1 MARVLIIDDNETMRE
16 GLGATVRRMGHE
28 AVLAP
33 SGDEGLRQFAAARG
47 AVDFVITDL
56 KMDGRGGL
64 EVVKAVTERDP
75 DCPVMIVTAFGTVET
90 AVEAMRLGAFD
101 FLQKPFAPEVVRL
114 KVARAL
120 ELRAE
125 RRARERAEAE
135 TAALR
140 DDAARAYCFSEIVGD
155 TPSMR
160 AVFALIE
167 KVAPT
172 EASVYIHGESGTGK
186 ELVAR
191 AIHARSKRASG
202 PFVKVNCGALAE
214 TLLESEL
221 FGHERGAFTGAVKRK
236 LGRFELADKGTLFLD
251 EIGDVS
257 PGLQLKLLRVLQER
271 EFERVGGEETIKVDV
286 RVISATH
293 RDIAAEVSAGRFRED
308 LFYRLHVVPCEVPPL
323 RERKEDIPRLVAHF
337 VAKLAPRT
345 NPAIDPARGVTDA
358 ALARLGLYNWP
369 GNVRE
374 LENVIEQA
382 LVFAEG
388 SAIDVGALPASVRGD
403 IPENALALP
412 GGEMSLPDVLEHL
425 ERQLIQRA
433 YDRSGGVKT
442 ETARL
447 LGIKTSALYYKLE
460 KYGIG
465 TIESRSEKSSP
476 ALPPGRRA
484 AARRRAAGRRRRWS
498 RTHGLTPAPRRAC
511 GLPLPW
517 RWRPSSSAARPP
529 KERAGTPAPSRRGRP
544 AITGVG
550 SPDAGRLQASA
561 STRAP

>member
-33 SGDEGLRQFAAARG
+33 SGDDGLRQFAAGRG

-140 DDAARAYCFSEIVGD
+140 DDAARAYSFSEIVGD

-172 EASVYIHGESGTGK
+172 DASVYIHGESGTGK

-337 VAKLAPRT
+337 VSKLGPRT
-345 NPAIDPARGVTDA
+345 NPAIDPARGITDA

-388 SAIDVGALPASVRGD
+388 SAIDVGALPASVRGG

-412 GGEMSLPDVLEHL
+412 GGEMSLPDVLEDL

-465 TIESRSEKSSP
+465 TIESRGEKG
-476 ALPPGRRA
+476 AGA
-484 AARRRAAGRRRRWS
+484 AAQPDHEEALLEDGPQVAGGGGHGRAR
-498 RTHGLTPAPRRAC
+498 
-511 GLPLPW
+511 
-517 RWRPSSSAARPP
+517 
-529 KERAGTPAPSRRGRP
+529 
-544 AITGVG
+544 
-550 SPDAGRLQASA
+550 
-561 STRAP
+561 

>member
-1 MARVLIIDDNETMRE
+1 MGRVLIIDDNETMRE

-28 AVLAP
+28 AVLAA
-33 SGDEGLRQFAAARG
+33 SGAAGLESFARQG
-47 AVDFVITDL
+47 ADFVITDL
-56 KMDGRGGL
+56 KMEGVGGL
-64 EVVKAVTERDP
+64 AVVKGVRDRDP
-75 DCPVMIVTAFGTVET
+75 DCPIMIVTAFGTVET

-101 FLQKPFAPEVVRL
+101 FLQKPFSPEAVRL
-114 KVARAL
+114 KVERAL
-120 ELRAE
+120 ELRRE
-125 RRARERAEAE
+125 KRARERAEAE

-140 DDAARAYCFSEIVGD
+140 ADAALPYRFGEIVGE
-155 TPSMR
+155 TPVMR
-160 AVFALIE
+160 AVFQTIE

-172 EASVYIHGESGTGK
+172 DASVYIFGESGTGK

-191 AIHARSKRASG
+191 AIHARSKRANG
-202 PFVKVNCGALAE
+202 PFVKVNCGALTE

-251 EIGDVS
+251 EIGDVT

-286 RVISATH
+286 RVLSATH
-293 RDIAAEVSAGRFRED
+293 RDIQAEVAAGRFRED
-308 LFYRLHVVPCEVPPL
+308 LFYRLHVVPCTVPAL
-323 RERKEDIPRLVAHF
+323 RERKDDIPRLTAHF
-337 VAKLAPRT
+337 IAKLGPRT
-345 NPAIDPARGVTDA
+345 NAAVKRIGDA
-358 ALARLGLYNWP
+358 ALARLCAYGWP

-388 SAIDVGALPASVRGD
+388 DAIDVGALPGSVRGGL
-403 IPENALALP
+403 PENSLALP
-412 GGEMSLPDVLEHL
+412 PSEMSLPDILEDL

-433 YDRSGGVKT
+433 YDKSGGVKT

-465 TIESRSEKSSP
+465 TIESRGDKAPPPE
-476 ALPPGRRA
+476 ADEEEMLLEDGPPG
-484 AARRRAAGRRRRWS
+484 G
-498 RTHGLTPAPRRAC
+498 G
-511 GLPLPW
+511 G
-517 RWRPSSSAARPP
+517 
-529 KERAGTPAPSRRGRP
+529 G
-544 AITGVG
+544 
-550 SPDAGRLQASA
+550 
-561 STRAP
+561 